1 MQLKWMLL
9 LPVVFFWKFIPIIL
23 PNHTVQSW
31 QNIQT
36 GLELGL
42 FRGPSAA
49 GEDNFLIYVLKIDP
63 KFFEIDLYCQSEYAD
78 KQRSLFQWAE
88 DFNLKAVING
98 GMFAKNLI
106 TSVGYLKSGNHINNP
121 GFHPKYNSILAC
133 NPLNQSVPPVAII
146 DRTCEDF
153 SLFSNKYQ
161 SFLQS
166 IRMISCQGKN
176 VWQPQEKG
184 WSIAA
189 LGINDSGNLL
199 MIYCSFPLPV
209 HDFIQILLQ
218 LPLDIRTTMYL
229 EGGFQAGLH
238 LSGPKNPSYSSAF
251 PYPEMITAPEKNN
264 QFVIPNVIGVRE
276 IRQK

>member
-1 MQLKWMLL
+1 MKLKWIIL
-9 LPVVFFWKFIPIIL
+9 LPVLFYWKLFPVIL
-23 PNHTVQSW
+23 PTHSVEPW

-36 GLELGL
+36 GLDLRI
-42 FRGPSAA
+42 FTARSAA
-49 GEDNFLIYVLKIDP
+49 EEDNSRIYVLKIDP
-63 KFFEIDLYCQSEYAD
+63 KFFEIDLYCQSEHTG

-88 DFNLKAVING
+88 DFKLKAVING
-98 GMFAKNLI
+98 GMFAKDLI
-106 TSVGYLKSGNHINNP
+106 TSVGYLKSGDHVNNP

-133 NPLNQSVPPVAII
+133 NPLNQSVPPVKII

-153 SLFSNKYQ
+153 ALFSNKYQ
-161 SFLQS
+161 TFLQS
-166 IRMISCQGKN
+166 IRMINCQRKN

-189 LGINDSGNLL
+189 LGIDGDGNLL
-199 MIYCSFPLPV
+199 MIYCGSPLPV
-209 HDFIQILLQ
+209 HDFIKILLQ

-229 EGGFQAGLH
+229 EGGIQAGLY
-238 LSGPKNPSYSSAF
+238 LSDHKISSDSSSVG
-251 PYPEMITAPEKNN
+251 YPEIILAPEKNN